1 MAQKSLP
8 NTFSGS
14 EKALPDLK
22 KLRQIHIPQAIDAVS
37 MKLAV
42 IEGDGIGR
50 EVIPE
55 AVKVLD
61 AFGLEIE
68 KVPIELG
75 YASWERTGTS
85 MSNENIETIKRCD
98 AVLFGAVTTVPDPN
112 YKSVLLTI
120 RKELDLYANVR
131 PVKPLPGVIGV
142 TGRSDFDFIIV
153 RENTEGLY
161 SGIEEIGYD
170 LSWTKRIITR
180 KGSERIA
187 EYACKLAKKRKN
199 KITIV
204 HKSNVLK
211 SDKLF
216 LDVCR
221 QTASAH
227 GVEYGDML
235 VDSMAYS
242 LMMHPEKYDV
252 VVTTNLF
259 GDILSDMC
267 AALVGSLGLV
277 PSANIGEKYAFFEP
291 VHGSAPDIAGR
302 GISNP
307 LAAILC
313 VKMLL
318 EWMGEPR
325 SQVIDK
331 AIADVLQKK
340 IITPD
345 LGGTASTIEVG
356 NAVTGYVMKNL

>member
-1 MAQKSLP
+1 
-8 NTFSGS
+8 
-14 EKALPDLK
+14 
-22 KLRQIHIPQAIDAVS
+22 

-61 AFGLEIE
+61 AFGLKIE
-68 KVPIELG
+68 KVSLELG
-75 YASWERTGTS
+75 YSKWERTGS
-85 MSNENIETIKRCD
+85 AISDEDLKTIKECD
-98 AVLFGAVTTVPDPN
+98 AVLFGAVTTVPDPS

-142 TGRSDFDFIIV
+142 TGRNNFDFIIV

-161 SGIEEIGYD
+161 SGIEEIGPE

-187 EYACKLAKKRKN
+187 AYACKLAKRRKN
-199 KITIV
+199 KLTIV

-221 QTASAH
+221 QTANAN
-227 GVEYGDML
+227 GVEYSDML

-242 LMMHPEKYDV
+242 LMMHPEKYDI

-291 VHGSAPDIAGR
+291 VHGSAPDIAGE
-302 GISNP
+302 GIANP

-318 EWMGEPR
+318 EWMGKEKGAAI
-325 SQVIDK
+325 IDK
-331 AIADVLQKK
+331 SISYVLEKK
-340 IITPD
+340 LITPD
-345 LGGTASTIEVG
+345 LGGTSTTKEVG
-356 NAVTGYVMKNL
+356 DAVAEYVKIHWKRLSLNKQ

>member
-1 MAQKSLP
+1 M
-8 NTFSGS
+8 
-14 EKALPDLK
+14 
-22 KLRQIHIPQAIDAVS
+22 R
-37 MKLAV
+37 LAV

-50 EVIPE
+50 EVIPA
-55 AVKVLD
+55 AVEVLD
-61 AFGLEIE
+61 AFGLEFE
-68 KVPIELG
+68 KVPLEIG
-75 YASWERTGTS
+75 YARWERTGTA
-85 MSNENIETIKRCD
+85 MSEEDVDTIKSCD
-98 AVLFGAVTTVPDPN
+98 AVLFGAVTTVPDPG

-131 PVKPLPGVIGV
+131 PVKPLPGVVGV
-142 TGRSDFDFIIV
+142 SGRSDFDFIIV

-161 SGIEEIGYD
+161 SGIEEIGHD
-170 LSWTKRIITR
+170 LSWTKRVITR
-180 KGSERIA
+180 KGSERIS
-187 EYACKLAKKRKN
+187 EYACELAKKRSGKL
-199 KITIV
+199 TIV

-221 QTASAH
+221 DTASSY

-277 PSANIGEKYAFFEP
+277 PSANIGKKYAFFEP
-291 VHGSAPDIAGR
+291 VHGSAPDIAGK

-318 EWMGEPR
+318 EWMGKPEAR
-325 SQVIDK
+325 LIDA
-331 AIADVLQKK
+331 AIADLLQKK

-345 LGGTASTIEVG
+345 LGGRASTAEVG
-356 NAVTGYVMKNL
+356 NAVAKYIMQNL

>member
-1 MAQKSLP
+1 M
-8 NTFSGS
+8 
-14 EKALPDLK
+14 
-22 KLRQIHIPQAIDAVS
+22 R
-37 MKLAV
+37 LAV

-50 EVIPE
+50 EVIPA
-55 AVKVLD
+55 AVEVLD
-61 AFGLEIE
+61 AFGLEFE
-68 KVPIELG
+68 KVPLEIG
-75 YASWERTGTS
+75 YARWERTGTA
-85 MSNENIETIKRCD
+85 MSEEDMEIIKSCN
-98 AVLFGAVTTVPDPN
+98 AVLFGAVTTVPDPG

-131 PVKPLPGVIGV
+131 PVKPLSGVVGV
-142 TGRSDFDFIIV
+142 SGRSDFDFIIV

-161 SGIEEIGYD
+161 SGIEEIGHD
-170 LSWTKRIITR
+170 LSWTKRVITR
-180 KGSERIA
+180 KGSERIS
-187 EYACKLAKKRKN
+187 EYACELAKKRSGKL
-199 KITIV
+199 TIV

-221 QTASAH
+221 ETASSY

-242 LMMHPEKYDV
+242 LIMHPEKYDV

-277 PSANIGEKYAFFEP
+277 PSANIGKKYAFFEP
-291 VHGSAPDIAGR
+291 VHGSAPDIAGK

-318 EWMGEPR
+318 EWMGKPEAR
-325 SQVIDK
+325 LIDA
-331 AIADVLQKK
+331 AIADLLQKK

-345 LGGTASTIEVG
+345 LGGRASTAEVG
-356 NAVTGYVMKNL
+356 NAVAKYIMQNL

>member
-1 MAQKSLP
+1 
-8 NTFSGS
+8 
-14 EKALPDLK
+14 
-22 KLRQIHIPQAIDAVS
+22 

-68 KVPIELG
+68 KLPLELG
-75 YASWERTGTS
+75 YARWERTGTA
-85 MSNENIETIKRCD
+85 MSDEDIELIKQCD
-98 AVLFGAVTTVPDPN
+98 AVLFGAITTVPDPN
-112 YKSVLLTI
+112 YKSILLTI
-120 RKELDLYANVR
+120 RKELDLYANIR
-131 PVKPLPGVIGV
+131 PIKPLPGITGV
-142 TGRSDFDFIIV
+142 TGRNDFDFVIV

-161 SGIEEIGYD
+161 SGIEEIGPE
-170 LSWTKRIITR
+170 LAWTKRIITR

-187 EYACKLAKKRKN
+187 AYACKLAKNRKN
-199 KITIV
+199 KVTIV

-221 QTASAH
+221 QTASTA
-227 GVEYGDML
+227 GVEYSDML

-242 LMMHPEKYDV
+242 LIMRPEKYDV

-291 VHGSAPDIAGR
+291 VHGSAPDIAGK
-302 GISNP
+302 GIANP

-318 EWMGEPR
+318 EWMGDSR
-325 SQVIDK
+325 ASVIDD
-331 AIADVLQKK
+331 AIAYVLQKK
-340 IITPD
+340 VITPD
-345 LGGTASTIEVG
+345 LGGKASTIEVG
-356 NAVTGYVMKNL
+356 NAVAEYVKNTKTKEPK

>member
-1 MAQKSLP
+1 
-8 NTFSGS
+8 
-14 EKALPDLK
+14 
-22 KLRQIHIPQAIDAVS
+22 

-50 EVIPE
+50 EVIP
-55 AVKVLD
+55 AALKVLD
-61 AFGLEIE
+61 AFEIGLE
-68 KVPIELG
+68 KVSLELG
-75 YASWERTGTS
+75 YARWERTGTA
-85 MSNENIETIKRCD
+85 MAQEDLEVIKRCD

-120 RKELDLYANVR
+120 RKELDLYANIR
-131 PVKPLPGVIGV
+131 PVKPLPGI
-142 TGRSDFDFIIV
+142 TGITGKADFDLVIV

-161 SGIEEIGYD
+161 SGIEEIGTE
-170 LSWTKRIITR
+170 LSWTKRIVTR
-180 KGSERIA
+180 RGSERIA
-187 EYACKLAKKRKN
+187 EYACKLAKQRKN
-199 KITIV
+199 KVTIV

-221 QTASAH
+221 KVANSRE
-227 GVEYGDML
+227 VEYGDML

-242 LMMHPEKYDV
+242 LIMHPERYDV

-277 PSANIGEKYAFFEP
+277 PSANIGDKYAFFEP
-291 VHGSAPDIAGR
+291 VHGSAPDIAGK

-307 LAAILC
+307 IAAILC

-318 EWMGEPR
+318 EWLNDSR
-325 SQVIDK
+325 AVIIDE
-331 AIADVLQKK
+331 AIEHVIQNK
-340 IITPD
+340 IITSD
-345 LGGTASTIEVG
+345 LGGKAGTIEVG
-356 NAVTGYVMKNL
+356 NAIAEFVKKRLANS

>member
-1 MAQKSLP
+1 LNLRFPK
-8 NTFSGS
+8 S
-14 EKALPDLK
+14 EKLTPDSYTPNY
-22 KLRQIHIPQAIDAVS
+22 RCSS

-50 EVIPE
+50 EVIPA

-61 AFGLEIE
+61 AFGLELE
-68 KVPIELG
+68 KVPLELG
-75 YASWERTGTS
+75 YTRWEKTGTA
-85 MSNENIETIKRCD
+85 MSSDDLETIKGCD
-98 AVLFGAVTTVPDPN
+98 AVLFGAVTTVPDPS
-112 YKSVLLTI
+112 YKSILLTI
-120 RKELDLYANVR
+120 RKELDLYANIR
-131 PVKPLPGVIGV
+131 PIKPLPGITGV

-153 RENTEGLY
+153 RENAEGLY
-161 SGIEEIGYD
+161 SGIEEIGPEF
-170 LSWTKRIITR
+170 SWTKRIITR

-187 EYACKLAKKRKN
+187 EYACKLAKGRKKRL
-199 KITIV
+199 IIV

-216 LDVCR
+216 LDICR
-221 QTASAH
+221 QTAAAR
-227 GVEYGDML
+227 GVEYEDML

-242 LMMHPEKYDV
+242 LMMHPERYDI

-277 PSANIGEKYAFFEP
+277 PSANIGDKYAFFEP
-291 VHGSAPDIAGR
+291 VHGSAPDIAGK
-302 GISNP
+302 GIANP

-318 EWMGEPR
+318 EWMGEAR
-325 SQVIDK
+325 FQIIDE
-331 AIADVLQKK
+331 AIAHVLQQK

-345 LGGTASTIEVG
+345 LGGTASTMEVG
-356 NAVTGYVMKNL
+356 NAVAEYVRKNL

>member
-1 MAQKSLP
+1 
-8 NTFSGS
+8 
-14 EKALPDLK
+14 
-22 KLRQIHIPQAIDAVS
+22 

-50 EVIPE
+50 EVIPA
-55 AVKVLD
+55 AVEVLD
-61 AFGLEIE
+61 TFGLELE
-68 KVPIELG
+68 KVPLELG
-75 YASWERTGTS
+75 YTRWERTGTA
-85 MSNENIETIKRCD
+85 MSEEDIETIKSCD

-120 RKELDLYANVR
+120 RKELDLYANIR
-131 PVKPLPGVIGV
+131 PVKPLPGVVGV
-142 TGRSDFDFIIV
+142 TGKNNFDFIIV

-161 SGIEEIGYD
+161 SGIEEIGPD
-170 LSWTKRIITR
+170 ISWTKRVITR
-180 KGSERIA
+180 KGSERIT
-187 EYACKLAKKRKN
+187 EYACQLAKKRSN
-199 KITIV
+199 KLTIV

-221 QTASAH
+221 QTAVAY
-227 GVEYGDML
+227 GVEYNDML

-242 LMMHPEKYDV
+242 LMMRPEKYDV

-277 PSANIGEKYAFFEP
+277 PSANIGKKYAFFEP
-291 VHGSAPDIAGR
+291 VHGSAPDIAGK

-318 EWMGEPR
+318 EWMGKSEAR
-325 SQVIDK
+325 LIDD
-331 AIADVLQKK
+331 AIADVLHKK

-345 LGGTASTIEVG
+345 LGGKASTAEVG
-356 NAVTGYVMKNL
+356 HAVAKYITQNL

>member
-1 MAQKSLP
+1 
-8 NTFSGS
+8 
-14 EKALPDLK
+14 
-22 KLRQIHIPQAIDAVS
+22 

-50 EVIPE
+50 EVIPA
-55 AVKVLD
+55 AVEVLD
-61 AFGLEIE
+61 AFGLEFE
-68 KVPIELG
+68 KMSLELG
-75 YASWERTGTS
+75 YARWERTGTAIS
-85 MSNENIETIKRCD
+85 EEDVEIMKKCD
-98 AVLFGAVTTVPDPN
+98 AVLFGAVTTVPDSSH
-112 YKSVLLTI
+112 KSVLLTI

-131 PVKPLPGVIGV
+131 PVKPLPGIKGV

-161 SGIEEIGYD
+161 SGVEELGPD

-187 EYACKLAKKRKN
+187 EYACKLAKERSN
-199 KITIV
+199 KLSIV

-221 QTASAH
+221 QTARTC
-227 GVEYGDML
+227 GIEYSDML

-242 LMMHPEKYDV
+242 LIMHPEKYDV

-277 PSANIGEKYAFFEP
+277 PSANIGKNYAFFEP
-291 VHGSAPDIAGR
+291 VHGSAPDIAGK

-318 EWMGEPR
+318 EWMGK
-325 SQVIDK
+325 SKALLIDD
-331 AIADVLQKK
+331 AITDILQKR

-345 LGGTASTIEVG
+345 LGGRASTAEVG
-356 NAVTGYVMKNL
+356 HAVAEYVRQNL

>member
-1 MAQKSLP
+1 
-8 NTFSGS
+8 
-14 EKALPDLK
+14 
-22 KLRQIHIPQAIDAVS
+22 
-37 MKLAV
+37 MKLAI

-61 AFGLEIE
+61 AFGLEFE
-68 KVPIELG
+68 KVPLELG
-75 YASWERTGTS
+75 YARWKRTGTS
-85 MSNENIETIKRCD
+85 ISDQDLETIKECD
-98 AVLFGAVTTVPDPN
+98 AILFGAITTVPDPSYN
-112 YKSVLLTI
+112 SVLLTI
-120 RKELDLYANVR
+120 RKGLDLYANVR
-131 PVKPLPGVIGV
+131 PIKPLPGIIGV
-142 TGRSDFDFIIV
+142 TGKNDFDFIIV

-161 SGIEEIGYD
+161 SGIEEIGPD

-199 KITIV
+199 KLTIV

-221 QTASAH
+221 QTASAN
-227 GVEYGDML
+227 GVEYEDVL

-242 LMMHPEKYDV
+242 LMMRPERYDV

-267 AALVGSLGLV
+267 ASLVGSLGLV
-277 PSANIGEKYAFFEP
+277 PSANIGKKYAFFEP
-291 VHGSAPDIAGR
+291 VHGSAPDIAGKS
-302 GISNP
+302 ISNP
-307 LAAILC
+307 LAAILS
-313 VKMLL
+313 VKMFF

-325 SQVIDK
+325 SVLIDE
-331 AIADVLQKK
+331 AIAHVLQNK

-345 LGGTASTIEVG
+345 LGGNASTVEVG
-356 NAVTGYVMKNL
+356 NAIEEYILNALG

>member
-1 MAQKSLP
+1 
-8 NTFSGS
+8 
-14 EKALPDLK
+14 
-22 KLRQIHIPQAIDAVS
+22 

-50 EVIPE
+50 EVIPA
-55 AVKVLD
+55 AVEVLD
-61 AFGLEIE
+61 AFGLELE
-68 KVPIELG
+68 KVPLELG
-75 YASWERTGTS
+75 YARWERTGTA
-85 MSNENIETIKRCD
+85 MSEEDLETIKGCD

-131 PVKPLPGVIGV
+131 PVKPLPGIIGV
-142 TGRSDFDFIIV
+142 TGKSDFDFIIV

-161 SGIEEIGYD
+161 SGIEEIGHD
-170 LSWTKRIITR
+170 ISWTKRVVTR
-180 KGSERIA
+180 KGSQRIA
-187 EYACKLAKKRKN
+187 EYACKLAKQRNN
-199 KITIV
+199 KLTIV

-221 QTASAH
+221 QVASSH
-227 GVEYGDML
+227 GVEFSDML

-242 LMMHPEKYDV
+242 LMMRPEKYDV

-277 PSANIGEKYAFFEP
+277 PSANIGTKYAFFEP
-291 VHGSAPDIAGR
+291 VHGSAPDIAGK
-302 GISNP
+302 GIANP

-318 EWMGEPR
+318 EWMGEPGALL
-325 SQVIDK
+325 IDD

-340 IITPD
+340 IITLD
-345 LGGTASTIEVG
+345 LGGRASTEEVG
-356 NAVTGYVMKNL
+356 HSVAKYVIRNL

>member
-1 MAQKSLP
+1 
-8 NTFSGS
+8 
-14 EKALPDLK
+14 
-22 KLRQIHIPQAIDAVS
+22 

-50 EVIPE
+50 EVIPA

-61 AFGLEIE
+61 AFGLELE
-68 KVPIELG
+68 KVSLELG
-75 YASWERTGTS
+75 YARWEKTGTA
-85 MSNENIETIKRCD
+85 MSDQDIETIKGCD
-98 AVLFGAVTTVPDPN
+98 AVLFGAVTTVPDPG

-131 PVKPLPGVIGV
+131 PVKPLPGVTGV
-142 TGRSDFDFIIV
+142 TGRSDFDFVIV

-161 SGIEEIGYD
+161 SGIEEIGPD
-170 LSWTKRIITR
+170 ISWTKRVVTR

-199 KITIV
+199 KLTIV

-242 LMMHPEKYDV
+242 LMMHPERYDV

-267 AALVGSLGLV
+267 ASLVGSLGLV

-291 VHGSAPDIAGR
+291 VHGSAPDIAGK

-318 EWMGEPR
+318 EWMGNPGALT
-325 SQVIDK
+325 IDE
-331 AIADVLQKK
+331 AVADVLQKRV
-340 IITPD
+340 ITPD
-345 LGGTASTIEVG
+345 LGGTSTTTEVG
-356 NAVTGYVMKNL
+356 NAVAEYVINALR

>member
-1 MAQKSLP
+1 MKNSSQY
-8 NTFSGS
+8 
-14 EKALPDLK
+14 LK
-22 KLRQIHIPQAIDAVS
+22 KLRKIHILQAIDAIS

-68 KVPIELG
+68 KVPLELG
-75 YASWERTGTS
+75 YARWESTGEA
-85 MSNENIETIKRCD
+85 MSGEDLENIKRCD
-98 AVLFGAVTTVPDPN
+98 AVLFGAITTVPDPN

-120 RKELDLYANVR
+120 RKELDLYANIR
-131 PVKPLPGVIGV
+131 PVKPLPGVVGV
-142 TGRSDFDFIIV
+142 TGRNDFDFVIV

-161 SGIEEIGYD
+161 SGIEEIGPE
-170 LSWTKRIITR
+170 LSWTKRIVTR

-187 EYACKLAKKRKN
+187 AYACRLAKKRKN
-199 KITIV
+199 KLTIV

-221 QTASAH
+221 KTASTA
-227 GVEYGDML
+227 GVEYSDML

-242 LMMHPEKYDV
+242 LMMRPEKYDV

-267 AALVGSLGLV
+267 AALVGSLGLA

-291 VHGSAPDIAGR
+291 VHGSAPDIAGK
-302 GISNP
+302 GIANP
-307 LAAILC
+307 IAAILC
-313 VKMLL
+313 IKMLL
-318 EWMGEPR
+318 EWIGEPNT
-325 SQVIDK
+325 SIIDD
-331 AIADVLQKK
+331 AIADALQKK
-340 IITPD
+340 VITPD
-345 LGGTASTIEVG
+345 LGGKASTVEVG
-356 NAVTGYVMKNL
+356 NAVAEYVMKNKNNTDFK

>member
-1 MAQKSLP
+1 
-8 NTFSGS
+8 
-14 EKALPDLK
+14 
-22 KLRQIHIPQAIDAVS
+22 

-50 EVIPE
+50 EVIPV

-61 AFGLEIE
+61 AFGLDFE
-68 KVPIELG
+68 KVPLELG
-75 YASWERTGTS
+75 YTRWERTGTA
-85 MSNENIETIKRCD
+85 MSGADMDAIKGCD

-120 RKELDLYANVR
+120 RKELDLYANIR
-131 PVKPLPGVIGV
+131 PVKPLPGIIGV
-142 TGRSDFDFIIV
+142 TGRNDFDFIIV

-161 SGIEEIGYD
+161 SGIEEIGPD
-170 LSWTKRIITR
+170 LSWTKRVVTR

-187 EYACKLAKKRKN
+187 EYACKLAKKRRN
-199 KITIV
+199 KLTIV

-221 QTASAH
+221 QTASTND
-227 GVEYGDML
+227 VEYGDML

-291 VHGSAPDIAGR
+291 VHGSAPDIAGK
-302 GISNP
+302 GIANP

-318 EWMGEPR
+318 EWMDEPR
-325 SQVIDK
+325 SLVIDE
-331 AIADVLQKK
+331 AIAHVLQKN

-345 LGGTASTIEVG
+345 LGGKASTIEVG
-356 NAVTGYVMKNL
+356 DAVAEFVVNHL

>member
-1 MAQKSLP
+1 M
-8 NTFSGS
+8 
-14 EKALPDLK
+14 
-22 KLRQIHIPQAIDAVS
+22 R
-37 MKLAV
+37 LAV

-61 AFGLEIE
+61 ALGLEFE
-68 KVPIELG
+68 KVPLELG
-75 YASWERTGTS
+75 YTRWERTGTAI
-85 MSNENIETIKRCD
+85 SNDDLETIKRCD

-120 RKELDLYANVR
+120 RKELDLYANIR
-131 PVKPLPGVIGV
+131 PVKPLPGITGV
-142 TGRSDFDFIIV
+142 TGRNDFDFIIV

-161 SGIEEIGYD
+161 SGIEEIGPEI
-170 LSWTKRIITR
+170 SWTKRVVTR
-180 KGSERIA
+180 KGSELIA

-199 KITIV
+199 KLTIV

-221 QTASAH
+221 QTASAN

-242 LMMHPEKYDV
+242 LIMHPERYDI

-277 PSANIGEKYAFFEP
+277 PSANIGNKYAFFEP
-291 VHGSAPDIAGR
+291 VHGSAPDIAGK
-302 GISNP
+302 GIANP

-325 SQVIDK
+325 SQIIDE
-331 AIADVLQKK
+331 AIAHLFQKK
-340 IITPD
+340 IVTPD
-345 LGGTASTIEVG
+345 LGGTASTMEVG
-356 NAVTGYVMKNL
+356 DAVAKYLTNNINE

>member
-1 MAQKSLP
+1 LPSICYGSDRSLRSQKV
-8 NTFSGS
+8 T
-14 EKALPDLK
+14 PDSYT
-22 KLRQIHIPQAIDAVS
+22 QTIDAVN

-50 EVIPE
+50 EVIPV

-61 AFGLEIE
+61 AFGLEFE
-68 KVPIELG
+68 KVPLELG
-75 YASWERTGTS
+75 YTQWERTGTAIS
-85 MSNENIETIKRCD
+85 SDDLETIKGCD

-112 YKSVLLTI
+112 CKSVLLTI

-131 PVKPLPGVIGV
+131 PVKPLPCIIGV
-142 TGRSDFDFIIV
+142 TGRNDFDFIIV

-161 SGIEEIGYD
+161 SGIEEIGSD
-170 LSWTKRIITR
+170 ISWTKRVVTR
-180 KGSERIA
+180 RSSERIA

-199 KITIV
+199 KLTIV

-216 LDVCR
+216 LDVCM
-221 QTASAH
+221 QTASAYS
-227 GVEYGDML
+227 VEYEDML
-235 VDSMAYS
+235 VDSMAYN
-242 LMMHPEKYDV
+242 LMMHPERYDI

-277 PSANIGEKYAFFEP
+277 PSANIGDKYAFFEP
-291 VHGSAPDIAGR
+291 VHGSAPDIAGK
-302 GISNP
+302 GIANP
-307 LAAILC
+307 LAAILS

-325 SQVIDK
+325 SQIIDE
-331 AIADVLQKK
+331 AITHVLQKK

-345 LGGTASTIEVG
+345 LGGTASTMEVG
-356 NAVTGYVMKNL
+356 NAVAEYVRKNI

>member
-1 MAQKSLP
+1 M
-8 NTFSGS
+8 
-14 EKALPDLK
+14 
-22 KLRQIHIPQAIDAVS
+22 R
-37 MKLAV
+37 LAV

-50 EVIPE
+50 EVIPA

-61 AFGLEIE
+61 AFGLEFE
-68 KVPIELG
+68 KVPLELG
-75 YASWERTGTS
+75 YALWERTGTAIS
-85 MSNENIETIKRCD
+85 SDDLETIKGCD
-98 AVLFGAVTTVPDPN
+98 AVLFGAITTVPDPN

-131 PVKPLPGVIGV
+131 PVKPLPGIIGV
-142 TGRSDFDFIIV
+142 TGRNDFDFIIV

-161 SGIEEIGYD
+161 SGIEEIGPEI
-170 LSWTKRIITR
+170 SWTKRVVTR

-199 KITIV
+199 KLTIV

-221 QTASAH
+221 QTASAN
-227 GVEYGDML
+227 GVEFEDML
-235 VDSMAYS
+235 VDSMAYN
-242 LMMHPEKYDV
+242 LIMHPERYDI

-291 VHGSAPDIAGR
+291 VHGSAPDIAGK
-302 GISNP
+302 GIANP

-325 SQVIDK
+325 SQIIDE
-331 AIADVLQKK
+331 AITYVLQKK

-345 LGGTASTIEVG
+345 LGGTASTMEVG
-356 NAVTGYVMKNL
+356 NAVAEYVVSNM

>member
-1 MAQKSLP
+1 
-8 NTFSGS
+8 
-14 EKALPDLK
+14 
-22 KLRQIHIPQAIDAVS
+22 

-68 KVPIELG
+68 KLPLELG
-75 YASWERTGTS
+75 YARWERTGTA
-85 MSNENIETIKRCD
+85 MSDEDIELIKQCD
-98 AVLFGAVTTVPDPN
+98 AVLFGAITTVPDPN
-112 YKSVLLTI
+112 YKSILLTL
-120 RKELDLYANVR
+120 RKELDLYANIR
-131 PVKPLPGVIGV
+131 PIKPLPGITGV
-142 TGRSDFDFIIV
+142 TGRNDFDFVIV

-161 SGIEEIGYD
+161 SGIEEIGPE

-187 EYACKLAKKRKN
+187 AYACKLAKNRKN
-199 KITIV
+199 KVTIV

-221 QTASAH
+221 QTASTA
-227 GVEYGDML
+227 GVEYSDML

-242 LMMHPEKYDV
+242 LIMRPEKYDV

-291 VHGSAPDIAGR
+291 VHGSAPDIAGK
-302 GISNP
+302 GIANP

-318 EWMGEPR
+318 EWMGDSR
-325 SQVIDK
+325 ASVIDD
-331 AIADVLQKK
+331 AIAYVLQKK
-340 IITPD
+340 VITPD
-345 LGGTASTIEVG
+345 LGGKASTIEVG
-356 NAVTGYVMKNL
+356 NAVAEYVKNTKTKEPK

>member
-1 MAQKSLP
+1 M
-8 NTFSGS
+8 
-14 EKALPDLK
+14 
-22 KLRQIHIPQAIDAVS
+22 R
-37 MKLAV
+37 LAV

-50 EVIPE
+50 EVIPA
-55 AVKVLD
+55 AVEVLD
-61 AFGLEIE
+61 AFGLEFE
-68 KVPIELG
+68 KVPLEIG
-75 YASWERTGTS
+75 YARWERTGTA
-85 MSNENIETIKRCD
+85 MSEEDVDTIKSCD
-98 AVLFGAVTTVPDPN
+98 AVLFGAVTTVPDPG

-131 PVKPLPGVIGV
+131 PVKPLSGVVGV
-142 TGRSDFDFIIV
+142 SGRSDFDFIIV

-161 SGIEEIGYD
+161 SGIEEIGHD
-170 LSWTKRIITR
+170 LSWTKRVITR
-180 KGSERIA
+180 KGSERIS
-187 EYACKLAKKRKN
+187 EYACELAKKRSGKL
-199 KITIV
+199 TIV

-221 QTASAH
+221 ETASSY

-242 LMMHPEKYDV
+242 LIMHPEKYDV

-277 PSANIGEKYAFFEP
+277 PSANIGKKYAFFEP
-291 VHGSAPDIAGR
+291 VHGSAPDIAGK

-318 EWMGEPR
+318 EWMGKPEAR
-325 SQVIDK
+325 LIDA
-331 AIADVLQKK
+331 AIADLLQKK

-345 LGGTASTIEVG
+345 LGGRASTAEVG
-356 NAVTGYVMKNL
+356 NAVAKYIMQNL

>member
-1 MAQKSLP
+1 M
-8 NTFSGS
+8 
-14 EKALPDLK
+14 
-22 KLRQIHIPQAIDAVS
+22 R
-37 MKLAV
+37 LAV

-50 EVIPE
+50 EVIPA

-61 AFGLEIE
+61 AFGLEFE
-68 KVPIELG
+68 KVPLELG
-75 YASWERTGTS
+75 YTRWERTGTAI
-85 MSNENIETIKRCD
+85 SNDDLETIKGCD
-98 AVLFGAVTTVPDPN
+98 AVLFGAITTVPDPN

-131 PVKPLPGVIGV
+131 PVKPLPGIIGV
-142 TGRSDFDFIIV
+142 TGRNDFDFIIV

-161 SGIEEIGYD
+161 SGIEEIGPEI
-170 LSWTKRIITR
+170 SWTKRVVTR
-180 KGSERIA
+180 KGSKRIA
-187 EYACKLAKKRKN
+187 ESACKLAKKRKN
-199 KITIV
+199 KLTIV

-221 QTASAH
+221 QTASAN
-227 GVEYGDML
+227 GVEYEDML
-235 VDSMAYS
+235 VDSMAYN
-242 LMMHPEKYDV
+242 LIMHPERYDI

-277 PSANIGEKYAFFEP
+277 PSANIGDKYAFFEP
-291 VHGSAPDIAGR
+291 VHGSAPDIAGK
-302 GISNP
+302 GIANP

-325 SQVIDK
+325 SQIIDE
-331 AIADVLQKK
+331 AIAYVLQKK

-345 LGGTASTIEVG
+345 LGGTASTMEVG
-356 NAVTGYVMKNL
+356 NAVAEYVVSNM

>member
-1 MAQKSLP
+1 
-8 NTFSGS
+8 
-14 EKALPDLK
+14 
-22 KLRQIHIPQAIDAVS
+22 

-50 EVIPE
+50 EVIPA

-61 AFGLEIE
+61 AFGLELE
-68 KVPIELG
+68 KVPLELG
-75 YASWERTGTS
+75 YARWQRTGTS
-85 MSNENIETIKRCD
+85 ISDQDMETIKGCD
-98 AVLFGAVTTVPDPN
+98 AVLFGAVTTVPDPSYN
-112 YKSVLLTI
+112 SVLLTI

-131 PVKPLPGVIGV
+131 PIKPLPGITGI
-142 TGRSDFDFIIV
+142 TGRNDFDFIIV

-161 SGIEEIGYD
+161 SGIEEIGQD
-170 LSWTKRIITR
+170 LSWTKRIVTR

-187 EYACKLAKKRKN
+187 EYACKLAKKRNN
-199 KITIV
+199 KLTIV

-221 QTASAH
+221 QTASAN
-227 GVEYGDML
+227 GVEYSDML

-242 LMMHPEKYDV
+242 LMMHPERYDI

-267 AALVGSLGLV
+267 ASLIGSLGLV
-277 PSANIGEKYAFFEP
+277 PSANIGKKYAFFEP
-291 VHGSAPDIAGR
+291 VHGSAPDIAGK

-307 LAAILC
+307 IAAILS

-318 EWMGEPR
+318 EWMGEPH
-325 SQVIDK
+325 SLLIDE
-331 AIADVLQKK
+331 AIAHVLEKK

-345 LGGTASTIEVG
+345 LGGTASTVEVG
-356 NAVTGYVMKNL
+356 NAIERYIRDSL

>member
-1 MAQKSLP
+1 
-8 NTFSGS
+8 
-14 EKALPDLK
+14 
-22 KLRQIHIPQAIDAVS
+22 

-50 EVIPE
+50 EVIPA

-61 AFGLEIE
+61 AFGLDFE
-68 KVPIELG
+68 KVPLELG
-75 YASWERTGTS
+75 YTRWERTGTAI
-85 MSNENIETIKRCD
+85 SNSDMETIKGCD
-98 AVLFGAVTTVPDPN
+98 AVLFGAVTTVQDPN

-120 RKELDLYANVR
+120 RKELDLYANIR
-131 PVKPLPGVIGV
+131 PVKPLPGIIGV
-142 TGRSDFDFIIV
+142 TGRSDFDFILV

-161 SGIEEIGYD
+161 SGIEEIGPD
-170 LSWTKRIITR
+170 LCWTKRVVTR

-187 EYACKLAKKRKN
+187 EYACKLAKKRRN
-199 KITIV
+199 KLTIV

-216 LDVCR
+216 LNICR
-221 QTASAH
+221 QTATTN
-227 GVEYGDML
+227 GVEYEDML

-291 VHGSAPDIAGR
+291 VHGSAPDIAGK
-302 GISNP
+302 GIANP

-325 SQVIDK
+325 YPVIDE
-331 AIADVLQKK
+331 AIAHVLLKK

-345 LGGTASTIEVG
+345 LGGKASTLEVG
-356 NAVTGYVMKNL
+356 NAVAEFVAKHL

>member
-1 MAQKSLP
+1 
-8 NTFSGS
+8 
-14 EKALPDLK
+14 
-22 KLRQIHIPQAIDAVS
+22 

-55 AVKVLD
+55 AVKVLE

-68 KVPIELG
+68 KVPLELG
-75 YASWERTGTS
+75 YARWERTGTAIS
-85 MSNENIETIKRCD
+85 DEDLSVIKMCD
-98 AVLFGAVTTVPDPN
+98 AILFGAITTVPDPS
-112 YKSVLLTI
+112 YKSILLTI

-131 PVKPLPGVIGV
+131 PVKSLPGIVGV

-161 SGIEEIGYD
+161 SGIEDITAD
-170 LSWTKRIITR
+170 LSWTKRIVTR

-187 EYACKLAKKRKN
+187 EYACKLAKMRRN
-199 KITIV
+199 KLTIV

-221 QTASAH
+221 QTAGAH
-227 GVEYGDML
+227 NIEYNDML

-242 LMMHPEKYDV
+242 LIMHPEKYDV

-291 VHGSAPDIAGR
+291 VHGSAPDIAGK
-302 GISNP
+302 GIANP
-307 LAAILC
+307 IAAILC

-318 EWMGEPR
+318 EWMGREKEVSIIDR
-325 SQVIDK
+325 AISHVIEK
-331 AIADVLQKK
+331 RL
-340 IITPD
+340 ITPD
-345 LGGTASTIEVG
+345 LGGSSTTTEVG
-356 NAVTGYVMKNL
+356 SEVAEFVRINK

>member
-1 MAQKSLP
+1 
-8 NTFSGS
+8 
-14 EKALPDLK
+14 
-22 KLRQIHIPQAIDAVS
+22 

-61 AFGLEIE
+61 AFGLEID
-68 KVPIELG
+68 KLPLELG
-75 YASWERTGTS
+75 YARWERTGTA
-85 MSNENIETIKRCD
+85 MSDEDIELIKQCD
-98 AVLFGAVTTVPDPN
+98 AVLFGAITTVPDPN
-112 YKSVLLTI
+112 YKSILLTL
-120 RKELDLYANVR
+120 RKELDLYANIR
-131 PVKPLPGVIGV
+131 PIKPLPGITGV
-142 TGRSDFDFIIV
+142 TGRNDFDFVIV

-161 SGIEEIGYD
+161 SGIEEIGPE

-187 EYACKLAKKRKN
+187 AYACKLAKNRKN
-199 KITIV
+199 KVTIV

-221 QTASAH
+221 QTASTA
-227 GVEYGDML
+227 GVEYSDML

-242 LMMHPEKYDV
+242 LIMRPEKYDV

-291 VHGSAPDIAGR
+291 VHGSAPDIAGK
-302 GISNP
+302 GIANP

-318 EWMGEPR
+318 EWMGDSR
-325 SQVIDK
+325 ASVIDD
-331 AIADVLQKK
+331 AIAYVLQKK
-340 IITPD
+340 VITPD
-345 LGGTASTIEVG
+345 LGGKASTIEVG
-356 NAVTGYVMKNL
+356 NAVAEYVKNTKTKEPK

>member
-1 MAQKSLP
+1 
-8 NTFSGS
+8 
-14 EKALPDLK
+14 
-22 KLRQIHIPQAIDAVS
+22 
-37 MKLAV
+37 MKLAI

-55 AVKVLD
+55 AVKILD
-61 AFGLEIE
+61 AFELKLEKI
-68 KVPIELG
+68 PLELG
-75 YASWERTGTS
+75 YARWEKTGTAI
-85 MSNENIETIKRCD
+85 SNEDIETLKKCD
-98 AVLFGAVTTVPDPN
+98 AILFGAITTVPDPN

-120 RKELDLYANVR
+120 RKELDLYANIR
-131 PVKPLPGVIGV
+131 PIKPLPGITGV
-142 TGRSDFDFIIV
+142 TGKSDFDFIIV

-161 SGIEEIGYD
+161 SGIEEIGND

-199 KITIV
+199 KLTIV

-221 QTASAH
+221 QIASASNV
-227 GVEYGDML
+227 GYNDML

-242 LMMHPEKYDV
+242 LMMHPERYDV
-252 VVTTNLF
+252 IVTTNLF

-291 VHGSAPDIAGR
+291 VHGSAPDIAGK
-302 GISNP
+302 GIANP
-307 LAAILC
+307 IAAILC

-318 EWMGEPR
+318 EWMEDPR
-325 SQVIDK
+325 AHLIDE
-331 AIADVLQKK
+331 AIAHVLQKK
-340 IITPD
+340 VMTPD
-345 LGGTASTIEVG
+345 LGGKASTIEVG
-356 NAVTGYVMKNL
+356 NAVVEYLIKKM

>member
-1 MAQKSLP
+1 LAQKSLP

-75 YASWERTGTS
+75 YARWERTGTA
-85 MSNENIETIKRCD
+85 MSAEDIETIKGCD

-112 YKSVLLTI
+112 YKSVLLII

-131 PVKPLPGVIGV
+131 PVKPLPGVVGI

-221 QTASAH
+221 QTASTQ
-227 GVEYGDML
+227 GVEYGDTL
-235 VDSMAYS
+235 VDSMAYR

-325 SQVIDK
+325 SQVIEK

-356 NAVTGYVMKNL
+356 NAVIGYVMKNM